1 MTSSCRHS
9 INSEMLLDWVTL
21 TSCAGFTFTLLD
33 QLRELFNQFSLFIV
47 RLSTVKLSVYQS
59 ISCLHLS
66 ISYVSV
72 FHQLDA
78 KISISCVCVIR
89 SVVNQSI
96 NHQLHAQF
104 WISCL
109 CISQS
114 VGNIIRLVQ
123 YRHNWLRSL
132 DGVTFQNWP
141 NDNKNLLCK
150 PTAAD

>member
-1 MTSSCRHS
+1 M
-9 INSEMLLDWVTL
+9 TL

-78 KISISCVCVIR
+78 KISVSCVCVIR
-89 SVVNQSI
+89 SVVNIIPSDES
-96 NHQLHAQF
+96 NETKLKL
-104 WISCL
+104 ISCMHN
-109 CISQS
+109 SGS
-114 VGNIIRLVQ
+114 VVFVLVNQ
-123 YRHNWLRSL
+123 LETLS
-132 DGVTFQNWP
+132 D
-141 NDNKNLLCK
+141 
-150 PTAAD
+150 